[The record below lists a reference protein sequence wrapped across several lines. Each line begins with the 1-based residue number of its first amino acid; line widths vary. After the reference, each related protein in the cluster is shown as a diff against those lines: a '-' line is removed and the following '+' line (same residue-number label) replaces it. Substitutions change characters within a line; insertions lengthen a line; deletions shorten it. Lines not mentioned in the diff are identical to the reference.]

1 MMKSEANARVL
12 WLLTSF
18 AWAAS
23 LIVILVGLVVLG
35 GWAFDIIALKSVF
48 SGLVTMKANTALAFV
63 LAGVSLWLLQ
73 SKQADRRTRRIA
85 QVCALIVALLGL
97 LTLSEYLF
105 GWDLGIDQLLFE
117 EPLGAVGTPSPGR
130 MAPATAFNFLLVGMA
145 LLSLDTAHVQRISSQ
160 LLALLAA
167 LIAFL
172 ALLGYLYGAEALY
185 AIVPYTTIALHTAA
199 LFLILC
205 SGILFA
211 RPDQGI
217 MVIISSD
224 NLGGVLARRLL
235 PAALFVPPLLA
246 WLRLLG
252 ERAGLY
258 DLEFGLALFATANVV
273 VFALLIWWNAGLM
286 HQTDR
291 RRRQAEEA
299 LEESHQFNA
308 TLLQNIPFALDL
320 VDEEGRV
327 LFMNHVLQT
336 LTAGEG
342 VGSRC
347 WDLYKDN
354 QQQCVG
360 CPLREEVKVG
370 EVKTIETIGVFNGKV
385 FQITHI
391 GMVFQGKRAVL
402 EVFQDITERKRAA
415 EEIRGLNEELEQR
428 VIHRTAEL
436 EAANKELEAFSY
448 SVSHD
453 LRAPVRHIH
462 GYAELLQKNALSAL
476 DEKSRHYLATIL
488 DSGKQMAN
496 LIDEL
501 LSFSRMGQAEMRKI
515 NVSLDELFKE
525 ALKNLAPEMNGR
537 SIVWKIDRLP
547 QLYGDP
553 TMLRLVLTNLVSNAL
568 KFTRKREDAKI
579 EVGSMNNEQE
589 EIVVFVRD
597 NGVGFDMRYADKLF
611 GIFQRLHREEEFEGT
626 GIGLANVRR
635 IIHRH
640 GGRTWAEG
648 SVDGGATFY
657 LTLPKSR
664 KGE

>member
-48 SGLVTMKANTALAFV
+48 PGLVTMKANTALAFV
-63 LAGVSLWLLQ
+63 LAGVSLWLLR
-73 SKQADRRTRRIA
+73 SEQADQRTRQIA
-85 QVCALIVALLGL
+85 QACAATVALLGL

-130 MAPATAFNFLLVGMA
+130 MAHATAFNFLLVGMA
-145 LLSLDTAHVQRISSQ
+145 LLSLDTAHVQRISQ

-217 MVIISSD
+217 MVIVSSD

-235 PAALFVPPLLA
+235 PAALFIPPLLA

-291 RRRQAEEA
+291 RRRQAEET

-360 CPLREEVKVG
+360 CPLREGVKVG
-370 EVKTIETIGVFNGKV
+370 EVKTIETIGAFNGKV

-415 EEIRGLNEELEQR
+415 EEIRRLNEELEQR

-462 GYAELLQKNALSAL
+462 GYAELLEKSASSAL
-476 DEKSRHYLATIL
+476 DDKSRHYLATIL
-488 DSGKQMAN
+488 DSGKQMAT

-648 SVDGGATFY
+648 SLNGGATFY
-657 LTLPKSR
+657 FSLPKSW